1 MTHKIIMFLVIWAL
15 SGCATSQKKTDL
27 PDTGESGLGKGVV
40 EVSPQPEKKENKK
53 EKAMALFQEGLK
65 QLEGHPKE
73 ALSIFE
79 EVIRLMP
86 ERWEAYYNL
95 GIISM
100 ALSDIERAEKEFQRA
115 LKNKGSAVKIY
126 SALGALYQSEGK
138 NKKAIEALEK
148 AAKNEKSSIVMIN
161 LANLYQTIDEKEKA
175 VKYYEE
181 AKTLDPSNQILHYNM
196 GILLYK
202 MGKFEKAKEE
212 FFKAAGSFGED
223 SKLLLLQAQ
232 TLFKLREY
240 EPALKMFQKITIKDP
255 SDPTPYKNIGIIY
268 EIYLGNM
275 KKALENYTMYIN
287 KGGEQARVVSSW
299 IDVLKARLNQ
309 GEKTG

>member
-1 MTHKIIMFLVIWAL
+1 MM
-15 SGCATSQKKTDL
+15 
-27 PDTGESGLGKGVV
+27 
-40 EVSPQPEKKENKK
+40 
-53 EKAMALFQEGLK
+53 LFHEGLK

-73 ALSIFE
+73 ALIIFE

-86 ERWEAYYNL
+86 ERWEAHYNL

-100 ALSDIERAEKEFQRA
+100 ALSDIEKAEKEFQRA

-126 SALGALYQSEGK
+126 HALGALYQSEGK
-138 NKKAIEALEK
+138 KKKAIEALEK

-175 VKYYEE
+175 FKYYEE
-181 AKTLDPSNQILHYNM
+181 AKTLDPSNQILHYNL

-212 FFKAAGSFGED
+212 FLQAAGSFGEE

-240 EPALKMFQKITIKDP
+240 EAALKMFQKITEKNP
-255 SDPTPYKNIGIIY
+255 SDPTPYKSIGIIY

-275 KKALENYTMYIN
+275 KKAQENYTMYLN
-287 KGGEQARVVSSW
+287 KGGEQTRLVRSW
-299 IDVLKARLNQ
+299 IDMLKVRQ
-309 GEKTG
+309 IKGKKQDEG